1 MKPIQE
7 NEHISNS
14 YLSGHYNHALTNS
27 DLREHEED
35 KYQVSNKL
43 IAWIEYLPTSDF
55 FSPCRF
61 ACRNTIQV

>member
-43 IAWIEYLPTSDF
+43 IAWIEYLRT
-55 FSPCRF
+55 
-61 ACRNTIQV
+61 